1 MNMVHART
9 ALTLAAALAAPALAH
24 EHNHL
29 TVDTASGHP
38 GDPIEIKAG
47 YYIDESAYAIN
58 AGRLEE
64 NGEIAEY
71 LVEEPLD
78 QPGPLSGWTSGDELL
93 LTSDFFFATG
103 RLDGGSFQ
111 WELSSVQSLAG
122 GPGEVAWGTFDI
134 NRVFT
139 PLAASTGMTRL
150 DRSFTT
156 PAGDHNEDQGFAF
169 NLPGLYDVT
178 LIVWDG
184 NGLYADSQP
193 VTVRFN
199 VVPAPGT
206 ALLLLLPAIP
216 RRRRPASL

>member
-1 MNMVHART
+1 MNIVDARM

-29 TVDTASGHP
+29 TVDTASGHA
-38 GDPIEIKAG
+38 GDAIEIKAG
-47 YYIDESAYAIN
+47 FYVDESAYTIN

-64 NGEIAEY
+64 DGTIAEY
-71 LVEEPLD
+71 LVQEPLG
-78 QPGPLSGWTSGDELL
+78 QPGPLNGWLGGDELL

-103 RLDGGSFQ
+103 RLNGGSFQ

-122 GPGEVAWGTFDI
+122 GPGEIAWGTFDT
-134 NRVFT
+134 NGAFT
-139 PLAASTGMTRL
+139 PLAASTGLTRL
-150 DRSFTT
+150 DRSFST

-178 LIVWDG
+178 LIAWDG
-184 NGLYADSQP
+184 NGIYTDSQP

-206 ALLLLLPAIP
+206 ALLILLPTMA
-216 RRRRPASL
+216 RRRRLATV